1 MRGTITQWYIG
12 GGLGSHGPPA
22 LLLPNTA
29 GGDIG
34 GRYIGS
40 GGGGGGG
47 SGGGGGGIG
56 CGGGSGGGGGGAP
69 TFIRPFK

>member
-22 LLLPNTA
+22 LPLPNTA
-29 GGDIG
+29 AGDIA

-40 GGGGGGG
+40 GGGGGG
-47 SGGGGGGIG
+47 SGGGGG
-56 CGGGSGGGGGGAP
+56 CGGSGGGGGGGGGAP
-69 TFIRPFK
+69 TFLRLSK